1 MPTNTEIQAQIA
13 QLEAN
18 IVALTIQ
25 LNPAAEAPKPPGLIY
40 SDATSYSV
48 YTRRNGKTAQMSVIE
63 RVSLPTAR
71 EEATALHR
79 RYKTPV
85 RFIPWDCDH
94 SDLPDDCALLVE
106 QRFLRRAGETFNGSS
121 PVHVCEKENPH
132 TLSRKLINEIEG
144 EI

>member
-79 RYKTPV
+79 RYKTLGRHSTEVPPFMYV
-85 RFIPWDCDH
+85 R
-94 SDLPDDCALLVE
+94 
-106 QRFLRRAGETFNGSS
+106 RR
-121 PVHVCEKENPH
+121 
-132 TLSRKLINEIEG
+132 TLTRCRGN
-144 EI
+144 